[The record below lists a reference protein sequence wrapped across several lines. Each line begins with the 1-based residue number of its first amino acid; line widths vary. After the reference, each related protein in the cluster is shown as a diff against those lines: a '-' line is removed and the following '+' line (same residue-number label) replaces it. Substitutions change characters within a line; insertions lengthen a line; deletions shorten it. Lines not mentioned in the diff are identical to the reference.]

1 MGAGL
6 KRARAAVRAT
16 QLRWWTSGDGLH
28 WWLQVAPGKDEPVGE
43 VKFCTDNSGKAPSW
57 WYAAARGKTVGIYA
71 TCRAAKLAV
80 RRAVR
85 G

>member
-6 KRARAAVRAT
+6 KRARAAARAT
-16 QLRWWTSGDGLH
+16 QLRWWTEGMRGAFWFLAYSRERM
-28 WWLQVAPGKDEPVGE
+28 AVGTVCFADRRWE
-43 VKFCTDNSGKAPSW
+43 
-57 WYAAARGKTVGIYA
+57 AAVRGKTIGTYP

-85 G
+85 GGQ